1 MQYDSAMI
9 HLLRYRDRTP
19 PDLKGEG
26 YRNIVNLIGDIYY
39 RAGLY
44 HKAREVYTSLLE
56 LYEAEHEWDFYR
68 PYVMM
73 NNLGQIG
80 YKTGDLKL
88 AGEWYSRSLNLAEKY
103 LQTSYRY
110 NTIGYTKI
118 KMAEVALAQD
128 SLDAAGR
135 LLKEV
140 TEYPEGSIYEDVRQE
155 YLYAR
160 ARLLLKLG
168 KPDEAEALANVL
180 QPGDSL
186 RFGAYRFVPEIYRL
200 FADVYTIKQ
209 DYFQALQYE
218 NKYRMMQDSL
228 KDQEHLAAS
237 MIIFADYNHELTR
250 IELRRSEHRLLFAAT
265 GLVVVFSIL
274 LITLVFYRKL
284 YRSKLELV
292 RKSME
297 EEPSSKMLAPENSDF
312 TRNGSIGD
320 DEAKKQKELI
330 RALKAI
336 MEKQQPYL
344 DPGLTIVD
352 MARQL
357 NTNRTYLSKAIN
369 NQLETTFPNFINQLR
384 IKESIRLIISGYT
397 KDKTQ
402 EALSKQSGFANRNVF
417 ISAFK
422 KYTGVLPSFFIANYK
437 KWDQQKNR
445 FNDDE

>member
-1 MQYDSAMI
+1 
-9 HLLRYRDRTP
+9 
-19 PDLKGEG
+19 
-26 YRNIVNLIGDIYY
+26 
-39 RAGLY
+39 
-44 HKAREVYTSLLE
+44 
-56 LYEAEHEWDFYR
+56 
-68 PYVMM
+68 
-73 NNLGQIG
+73 
-80 YKTGDLKL
+80 
-88 AGEWYSRSLNLAEKY
+88 
-103 LQTSYRY
+103 
-110 NTIGYTKI
+110 
-118 KMAEVALAQD
+118 
-128 SLDAAGR
+128 
-135 LLKEV
+135 
-140 TEYPEGSIYEDVRQE
+140 
-155 YLYAR
+155 
-160 ARLLLKLG
+160 
-168 KPDEAEALANVL
+168 
-180 QPGDSL
+180 
-186 RFGAYRFVPEIYRL
+186 
-200 FADVYTIKQ
+200 
-209 DYFQALQYE
+209 
-218 NKYRMMQDSL
+218 
-228 KDQEHLAAS
+228 

-250 IELRRSEHRLLFAAT
+250 IELQRSEQRLIFSAT
-265 GLVVVFSIL
+265 GLIVVFFIL

-320 DEAKKQKELI
+320 DEAKKQIELI
-330 RALKAI
+330 RALKA
-336 MEKQQPYL
+336 MMDEQQPYL
-344 DPGLTIVD
+344 DPGLTIID